1 MAPFKD
7 DRPPARQDRERHTV
21 NKLPSVASTTQ
32 ADQLVASGRFEEAL
46 DAFRRLIDQPA
57 LTAADTVLLKR
68 KMAGVLASLAR
79 WEEARSLLG
88 EARDLAG
95 RSDLAGEEA
104 LLLVEFGKVHM
115 VRGEIDR
122 ALECARGAIERAD
135 AAGESLPRAF
145 AENLTGY
152 ALFTRGQLE
161 QSQQAF
167 ERALQACKASGN
179 LRALSLVYNN
189 LGLLYKERCQW
200 KKALEHFQVAGNLN
214 AIDGAESERRK
225 GLQNLGLVHLRL
237 GQWPEAR
244 ACFDESL
251 TIGRKLGDPL
261 SVIRALLGLAQL
273 NLSAGQMDSARDQLE
288 QSLELCTQDAYPR
301 ETALTHRSLGV
312 LHLKTGDY
320 ERARRCFETAWKRAV
335 EIAPEGDLAIEILF
349 HRAELSLAVGKAKE
363 AENLAERS
371 QALARKAG
379 DAYYEAESF
388 RLLGNVAWA
397 LGNLDGAEVNFREG
411 ITAFRSIDAP
421 YPLAEVLLD
430 MGKLGAERLTARQ
443 EPEKVLNPLEEALRL
458 FTTLGVAALRG
469 EALLALAR
477 AHVRAGAFDRAS
489 ASLAEATL
497 AYRGL
502 NLPTG
507 LNRVAEVQTEL
518 EGRFVDESVSHLN
531 EFRATN
537 RIAEILE
544 ARAEAEVK
552 ISQIIDVISAAVET
566 DGILLVR
573 GVSVTE
579 SEPIAF
585 RGMSPLVARSI
596 GEQLA
601 AVHGTALGAR
611 PQIVLNTESCTV
623 PELADLAVRHQAQSL
638 ILIPIRWDD
647 GREALL
653 YLDRTKN
660 GRRGPF
666 RLSNLNL
673 TVVLASYLTDLF
685 AQMDR
690 DRTITEN
697 IRLKSQLE
705 QRIALADVVT
715 QNREMLQILRLVEKI
730 NRSDLT
736 VLLQGETGTGKT
748 LLAKSIHLSSPR
760 GKGPFVTVDC
770 AALPDNLLESELF
783 GYVKGSFTGAMND
796 KKGLFEEADG
806 GTIFLD
812 EVGRAGLTVQRR
824 LLHLLDKGEVR
835 PVGSNSYKKLDVRV
849 ICATSSKDLR
859 HDVAQGA
866 FIKDLYYRLNDI
878 SVVVPSLRDRVED
891 IPLLAEYFLATFTA
905 DTLRDVPGFA
915 RATLSRLVRYN
926 WPGNVRELE
935 KVVRRAAILCDEGVP
950 IGVEHLPD
958 ELLGAA
964 LDEPVLVAD
973 GSSIHDNVEEMER
986 RMVLKALEENNWNK
1000 SRAAVALGLSR
1011 KGLKNKITRY
1021 DLDRRIIARR

>member
-1 MAPFKD
+1 MAPFKE
-7 DRPPARQDRERHTV
+7 DRPPARQDRGR
-21 NKLPSVASTTQ
+21 PSVEKLSSLTSTTD
-32 ADQLVASGRFEEAL
+32 ADQLVASGQYDDAL
-46 DAFRRLIDQPA
+46 DALRLLIDRPA
-57 LTAADTVLLKR
+57 LSAAETVLLKR

-79 WEEARSLLG
+79 WEEARALLG
-88 EARDLAG
+88 EARDLAR

-135 AAGESLPRAF
+135 AAGETLPRAF

-152 ALFTRGQLE
+152 ALFTRGQLD

-244 ACFDESL
+244 GCFDESL

-273 NLSAGQMDSARDQLE
+273 NLSAGQPDSARDQLE

-312 LHLKTGDY
+312 LHLKAGDF

-349 HRAELSLAVGKAKE
+349 HRAELSLAVGKAKD
-363 AENLAERS
+363 AENLALRS
-371 QALARKAG
+371 QALAKKAG
-379 DAYYEAESF
+379 DAYYEAESY
-388 RLLGNVAWA
+388 RLLGNVSWA
-397 LGNLDGAEVNFREG
+397 LGNLDVAEANFREG
-411 ITAFRSIDAP
+411 VTAFRSIDAP

-443 EPEKVLNPLEEALRL
+443 EPEKVLNVLEEALRL
-458 FTTLGVAALRG
+458 FTQLGVAALRG

-477 AHVRAGAFDRAS
+477 AHVRAAAFDRAS
-489 ASLAEATL
+489 TCLAEATE

-544 ARAEAEVK
+544 VRAEAEIK
-552 ISQIIDVISAAVET
+552 IGQIIDVIASAVEA
-566 DGILLVR
+566 DGILLIR
-573 GVSVTE
+573 GISATE
-579 SEPIAF
+579 AEPIAF
-585 RGMSPLVARSI
+585 RGMSPPVARSI

-601 AVHGTALGAR
+601 ALHGTALGAR

-685 AQMDR
+685 SQMDR

-705 QRIALADVVT
+705 ERIALADVVT

-905 DTLRDVPGFA
+905 DTQRNVPGFA
-915 RATLSRLVRYN
+915 RATLNRLVRYN

-935 KVVRRAAILCDEGVP
+935 KVVRRAAILCDEGAP

-958 ELLGAA
+958 ELVGA
-964 LDEPVLVAD
+964 LLEEPTMISD

-1000 SRAAVALGLSR
+1000 SRAAIALGLSR

-1021 DLDRRIIARR
+1021 DLDRRIITRR

>member
-1 MAPFKD
+1 MTDKID
-7 DRPPARQDRERHTV
+7 DPV
-21 NKLPSVASTTQ
+21 STAD
-32 ADQLVASGRFEEAL
+32 ADQQVAAGRPDEAL
-46 DAFRRLIDQPA
+46 DSLRRLLSRQGLKPA
-57 LTAADTVLLKR
+57 ETVLLKR
-68 KMAGVLASLAR
+68 KIAGLLSTQAK
-79 WEEARSLLG
+79 WEEARSLLI
-88 EARDLAG
+88 EARDLAA
-95 RSDLAGEEA
+95 RSGLAAEEA
-104 LLLVEFGKVHM
+104 LLLVEFGKLHM

-122 ALECARGAIERAD
+122 ALECARGAMERAE
-135 AAGESLPRAF
+135 AAGETLSKAY

-152 ALFTRGQLE
+152 ALFSRGLLD
-161 QSQQAF
+161 QSQAAF
-167 ERALQACKASGN
+167 ERALMACKASGN

-237 GQWPEAR
+237 GQWTDAR

-251 TIGRKLGDPL
+251 AIGRKLGDPL

-273 NLSAGQMDSARDQLE
+273 NLSAGQADHAKDQLE

-312 LHLKTGDY
+312 MHLKAGDY

-335 EIAPEGDLAIEILF
+335 EIAPEGDLAVELLL
-349 HRAELSLAVGKAKE
+349 HRAELSLAVGKARE
-363 AENLAERS
+363 AQSLAQRS
-371 QALARKAG
+371 HALAMKAG
-379 DAYYEAESF
+379 DAFYEAEAF
-388 RLLGNVAWA
+388 RVLGNVMWA
-397 LGNLDGAEVNFREG
+397 LGNLDEAENHFKEG

-421 YPLAEVLLD
+421 YPLALVLLD
-430 MGKLGAERLTARQ
+430 MGRLGAERLTARQ
-443 EPEKVLNPLEEALRL
+443 EPEKVLNALDEALRL
-458 FTTLGVAALRG
+458 FTQLGVGSLRG
-469 EALLALAR
+469 ETLLALAR
-477 AHVRAGAFDRAS
+477 AHVRSAAFDRAS
-489 ASLAEATL
+489 ACLAEATE

-502 NLPTG
+502 DLPTG
-507 LNRVAEVQTEL
+507 MSRVAEVQTEL

-537 RIAEILE
+537 RIEEILE
-544 ARAEAEVK
+544 ARADATTKIGQIVEVV
-552 ISQIIDVISAAVET
+552 SNAVEA
-566 DGILLVR
+566 DGILLISGLGQR
-573 GVSVTE
+573 DA
-579 SEPIAF
+579 EPLAF
-585 RGMSPLVARSI
+585 RGMSPPVARSI
-596 GEQLA
+596 GEQLHA
-601 AVHGTALGAR
+601 LHGTAIGTR
-611 PQIVLNTESCTV
+611 PQIVLNTEACTV
-623 PELADLAVRHQAQSL
+623 PELSDLAVRHQAQSL

-653 YLDRTKN
+653 YLDRTRT

-666 RLSNLNL
+666 RQSNLNL
-673 TVVLASYLTDLF
+673 TVVLSSYLHDLL

-690 DRTITEN
+690 DVTISEN
-697 IRLKSQLE
+697 LRIKSQLE
-705 QRIALADVVT
+705 EKIALADVVT
-715 QNREMLQILRLVEKI
+715 QNRDMLGILKLVEKI

-783 GYVKGSFTGAMND
+783 GYVKGSFTGAMSD

-812 EVGRAGLTVQRR
+812 EIGRAGLTVQRR

-835 PVGSNSYKKLDVRV
+835 PVGSNSYRKLDVRV

-891 IPLLAEYFLATFTA
+891 IPLLADYFLSTFTGET
-905 DTLRDVPGFA
+905 DRDVPGFT
-915 RATLSRLVRYN
+915 RAALNRLLRYN

-935 KVVRRAAILCDEGVP
+935 KVVRRAAILCDEGAP
-950 IGVEHLPD
+950 INVEHLPED
-958 ELLGAA
+958 LLGTAV
-964 LDEPVLVAD
+964 DEPAILTD
-973 GSSIHDNVEEMER
+973 GASIHDTVEEMER

-1011 KGLKNKITRY
+1011 KGLKNKIARY
-1021 DLDRRIIARR
+1021 DLDRRIVTRR